1 MPDNEK
7 AVLKEQYKIA
17 GILECKNPKAINRV
31 LTYLTNKESMI
42 ACYRLR
48 KAHGLRNSSNSVE
61 KANDLL
67 VSYRQ
72 KHNGTSW
79 TRFGSTGLALIRAL
93 VLNERVDRWVLKRKV
108 SFKLSL
114 QSATTGL
121 NVANQEGGSM
131 HAV

>member
-1 MPDNEK
+1 M
-7 AVLKEQYKIA
+7 V
-17 GILECKNPKAINRV
+17 
-31 LTYLTNKESMI
+31 
-42 ACYRLR
+42 AC
-48 KAHGLRNSSNSVE
+48 HGLRNSSNSVE

-79 TRFGSTGLALIRAL
+79 TRFVSTGLALICAL
-93 VLNERVDRWVLKRKV
+93 VLNERVDIWVLKRKI

-121 NVANQEGGSM
+121 NVANQDGGSCSLFSHRW
-131 HAV
+131 HATVQVGIYARSQY